1 MTSHPAFRRPTTG
14 TNRLQIPRLNRRGVL
29 KSGLGASAAWLAHPG
44 TSWAQEAT
52 PAATPATLTDEERAW
67 LERAERRDSNGWIHL
82 KIGGAPFAR
91 GFQHGYLVAAEYAE
105 AIRVFAAM
113 TYLTS
118 GFDYAFFVEKAVEL
132 QKSRIPDEQLE
143 EMSGI
148 AAGLTRAGVPTSLDD
163 IIGWIANTEIT
174 GYWWP
179 TVASQYVNTAPT
191 GNRKSH
197 CSAFIATGS
206 ATTDGHIVI
215 GHETF
220 TEFWNGQFNNVILD
234 ITPDDGFRMVM
245 QTSPGYTASMT
256 DFWMTGG
263 GIVVVETTMVGYQGF
278 DPDKVPEY
286 VRARNACQYGTSI
299 DEWVELMNAENDG
312 GYANIWLIGDIKTGE
327 IANYQQGLIYQNLE
341 KKSDGWFY
349 GDNAPSDPRIRF
361 VESTDT
367 GYNDIRQQTGARR
380 VRWPQL
386 LAQHEGSIDAEIGQ
400 VMLGDTFD
408 PYLGYINP
416 SSRTICSHY
425 DEDPMEFVS
434 DPNAVWNIPFYPAG
448 SVDGKVTTA
457 AMAEEM
463 SMWGRFGRADG
474 APFNAA
480 EFLRLHPQWAWQE
493 GYLPDMPHQPWTL
506 FEGGD

>member
-1 MTSHPAFRRPTTG
+1 
-14 TNRLQIPRLNRRGVL
+14 
-29 KSGLGASAAWLAHPG
+29 
-44 TSWAQEAT
+44 
-52 PAATPATLTDEERAW
+52 
-67 LERAERRDSNGWIHL
+67 
-82 KIGGAPFAR
+82 
-91 GFQHGYLVAAEYAE
+91 
-105 AIRVFAAM
+105 
-113 TYLTS
+113 
-118 GFDYAFFVEKAVEL
+118 
-132 QKSRIPDEQLE
+132 
-143 EMSGI
+143 
-148 AAGLTRAGVPTSLDD
+148 
-163 IIGWIANTEIT
+163 
-174 GYWWP
+174 
-179 TVASQYVNTAPT
+179 
-191 GNRKSH
+191 
-197 CSAFIATGS
+197 
-206 ATTDGHIVI
+206 
-215 GHETF
+215 
-220 TEFWNGQFNNVILD
+220 
-234 ITPDDGFRMVM
+234 
-245 QTSPGYTASMT
+245 
-256 DFWMTGG
+256 
-263 GIVVVETTMVGYQGF
+263 
-278 DPDKVPEY
+278 
-286 VRARNACQYGTSI
+286 
-299 DEWVELMNAENDG
+299 VELMNAENDG

>member
-1 MTSHPAFRRPTTG
+1 
-14 TNRLQIPRLNRRGVL
+14 
-29 KSGLGASAAWLAHPG
+29 
-44 TSWAQEAT
+44 
-52 PAATPATLTDEERAW
+52 
-67 LERAERRDSNGWIHL
+67 
-82 KIGGAPFAR
+82 
-91 GFQHGYLVAAEYAE
+91 
-105 AIRVFAAM
+105 
-113 TYLTS
+113 
-118 GFDYAFFVEKAVEL
+118 
-132 QKSRIPDEQLE
+132 
-143 EMSGI
+143 
-148 AAGLTRAGVPTSLDD
+148 
-163 IIGWIANTEIT
+163 
-174 GYWWP
+174 
-179 TVASQYVNTAPT
+179 
-191 GNRKSH
+191 
-197 CSAFIATGS
+197 
-206 ATTDGHIVI
+206 
-215 GHETF
+215 
-220 TEFWNGQFNNVILD
+220 
-234 ITPDDGFRMVM
+234 
-245 QTSPGYTASMT
+245 
-256 DFWMTGG
+256 
-263 GIVVVETTMVGYQGF
+263 
-278 DPDKVPEY
+278 
-286 VRARNACQYGTSI
+286 
-299 DEWVELMNAENDG
+299 VELMNAENDG

-416 SSRTICSHY
+416 SSRTISSHY